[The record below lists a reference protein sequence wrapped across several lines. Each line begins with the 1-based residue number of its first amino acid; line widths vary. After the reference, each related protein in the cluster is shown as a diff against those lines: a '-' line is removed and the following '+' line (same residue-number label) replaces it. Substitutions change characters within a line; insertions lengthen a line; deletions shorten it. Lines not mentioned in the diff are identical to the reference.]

1 MKSLSVAVRS
11 SACVLAFLA
20 CLKGVPASGQNRS
33 QAEPPFVVTTNPILQ
48 DIVRHV
54 GGDRIRATCLL
65 PPGIDIH
72 AFDPTPATIRDLTEA
87 DLLVI
92 NGFGLESALDP
103 VLENAGFKGRVVE
116 AASRSQLISIEPSGP
131 GHGDDHGHAH
141 GPVDPHAWQDLRNA
155 ITYAQVIRD
164 ALIAV
169 HPEARD
175 TYQRLTDL
183 YVRELRTLDNW
194 ARRQLLNLPAGSRSI
209 LVSHQGLEYF
219 GRAYGLNIVSV
230 VGLSPYQDPDA
241 RQVGALIDE
250 LRDRNIQGIFV
261 EYGSNRGV
269 IEQISRESGIPIGD
283 TLFTGTLGT
292 GDELSATFAGSFALN
307 VVRILRVLDPGSSTL
322 P

>member
-1 MKSLSVAVRS
+1 MKSLSLAVRS

-20 CLKGVPASGQNRS
+20 CLKGGPASGQNRS

-116 AASRSQLISIEPSGP
+116 AASRSQLISIEPSGH

-155 ITYAQVIRD
+155 ITYAEVIRD

-219 GRAYGLNIVSV
+219 GRAYGRPSCT
-230 VGLSPYQDPDA
+230 S
-241 RQVGALIDE
+241 
-250 LRDRNIQGIFV
+250 
-261 EYGSNRGV
+261 
-269 IEQISRESGIPIGD
+269 
-283 TLFTGTLGT
+283 
-292 GDELSATFAGSFALN
+292 
-307 VVRILRVLDPGSSTL
+307 
-322 P
+322 